1 MRPSVGGRPGA
12 RGPGSLV
19 PLHTALFVYM
29 IIRITQYCSNDVTDL
44 TKLRGRVLII
54 TPQLP
59 SQPLKGLLPSL
70 LGEQRHDGC
79 EQFA

>member
-1 MRPSVGGRPGA
+1 MNGLLGGPLLVGGPGPGIPGA
-12 RGPGSLV
+12 
-19 PLHTALFVYM
+19 LHAALFVYM

-70 LGEQRHDGC
+70 LG
-79 EQFA
+79 